1 MAIDQNEFLEL
12 LESADNFTLRRAVE
26 RLRSGLF
33 DPFAVRLL
41 TAHEARLNQAFD
53 QGVQTLEEGASSHL
67 CLCGSYGQGKSHSL
81 AYLAQRA
88 LDQGFAVSQIN
99 LDPRE
104 IPFHDFRQVYR
115 ALVSQIRF
123 PGSDDVSL
131 VKWWQKWVEAQQKES
146 VNDDNEPL
154 AVIPESMPH
163 FFKSVLTA
171 LVQENMTL
179 PPRWKG
185 MKKYATYRPREFS
198 WLLAKALNG
207 SPLPINRLR
216 HALRYRQVS
225 FYKDASLVC
234 RGWQPYCEAV
244 CGLAAM
250 FRNMGL
256 KGWVL
261 LFDEGESI
269 AQRSI
274 IQRRKSYEILH
285 RFFFPSSSHP
295 GLYPI
300 FAFTD
305 DFFLQVRAED
315 YDRITVRDEQE
326 IPYFALNYGEAWRQ
340 LRLHRLHNL
349 SEPEWIDISGRLV
362 LLHAR
367 AYGWKPPTDGIKQQM
382 AAMVAAGSQEVRLK
396 IKALVNQLDLQQQ
409 LSWDTQDV

>member
-1 MAIDQNEFLEL
+1 
-12 LESADNFTLRRAVE
+12 
-26 RLRSGLF
+26 
-33 DPFAVRLL
+33 
-41 TAHEARLNQAFD
+41 
-53 QGVQTLEEGASSHL
+53 
-67 CLCGSYGQGKSHSL
+67 
-81 AYLAQRA
+81 
-88 LDQGFAVSQIN
+88 
-99 LDPRE
+99 
-104 IPFHDFRQVYR
+104 
-115 ALVSQIRF
+115 
-123 PGSDDVSL
+123 
-131 VKWWQKWVEAQQKES
+131 
-146 VNDDNEPL
+146 
-154 AVIPESMPH
+154 
-163 FFKSVLTA
+163 
-171 LVQENMTL
+171 
-179 PPRWKG
+179 
-185 MKKYATYRPREFS
+185 
-198 WLLAKALNG
+198 
-207 SPLPINRLR
+207 
-216 HALRYRQVS
+216 
-225 FYKDASLVC
+225 
-234 RGWQPYCEAV
+234 
-244 CGLAAM
+244 M